1 MVYPTEPSLQPL
13 FPFLKCHFPN
23 LLQKAGEGRRTMTIV
38 LDPKRSN
45 AINIG
50 LTTLPP
56 VHVIKAA
63 LLNFDEFAV
72 SKDGIE
78 KLLTMM
84 PTEEERQK
92 IEEAQLANP
101 DVPLGPAENFLMT
114 LASIGGLAAR
124 LQLWAFKLDYES
136 MERVPGSWS
145 GIGWYNQVGNDHVA

>member
-1 MVYPTEPSLQPL
+1 MGWWLHLQ
-13 FPFLKCHFPN
+13 
-23 LLQKAGEGRRTMTIV
+23 
-38 LDPKRSN
+38 
-45 AINIG
+45 
-50 LTTLPP
+50 
-56 VHVIKAA
+56 
-63 LLNFDEFAV
+63 
-72 SKDGIE
+72 